1 MIGSAGKPAGRL
13 TTMRILF
20 YTPFKPLGHPHPS
33 GDLVIA
39 TGLYE
44 FLQRQGH
51 DVCSVGPLRTRWI
64 YWKPWC
70 WPKVFALRRR
80 LERQAKRR
88 PADLW
93 LTYHTYYKAPDL
105 LGPAVARRLGLP
117 YVIFQGIF
125 ATKHRRKLR
134 TWPGY
139 VLNARTLA
147 AARHVFTNKAVDF
160 VNLKRVFGDSDL
172 TYVPPGIYP
181 DQFRFDAEG
190 RREWRRR
197 WAVKD
202 HPVVVSAAMFRR
214 DVKSEGLAWMIRSCG
229 RLHRQGARFYLAIAG
244 EGRERQRL
252 ESLAAEHLP
261 DRVRFAGRIPREHM
275 HRFYSAGE
283 LFAFPGIR
291 ESLGM
296 VYLEAQSCS
305 LPVVAFDNGGI
316 PEVVA
321 RQETGFL
328 VPMYDEK
335 RFVAAVDTLLN
346 DPERRRRMGAAAAAR
361 VRRRHDLER
370 NYEIVQRVLE
380 RMTRAPA

>member
-1 MIGSAGKPAGRL
+1 
-13 TTMRILF
+13 MRILF

-44 FLQRQGH
+44 FLRSQGH
-51 DVCSVGPLRTRWI
+51 DMCAVGPLRTRWI

-70 WPKVFALRRR
+70 WPQVWALRRR
-80 LERQAKRR
+80 LIRQVKRR

-105 LGPAVARRLGLP
+105 LGPDIARRLGLP

-139 VLNARTLA
+139 VLNARALS
-147 AARHVFTNKAVDF
+147 AARHVFTNKAVDL
-160 VNLKRVFGDSDL
+160 VNLKRVFADAAL

-181 DQFRFDAEG
+181 DQFRFDADG
-190 RREWRRR
+190 RRDWRRR
-197 WAVKD
+197 WEVND
-202 HPVVVSAAMFRR
+202 DPVVASAAMFRS
-214 DVKSEGLAWMIRSCG
+214 DVKSQGLAWMIRACG
-229 RLHRQGARFYLAIAG
+229 RLYRRGARFYLAIAG
-244 EGRERQRL
+244 DGSERQRL

-261 DRVRFAGRIPREHM
+261 GRVRFAGRIPREQM
-275 HRFYSAGE
+275 HRFYSAGD

-296 VYLEAQSCS
+296 AYLEAQSCG

-321 RQETGFL
+321 REETGFL
-328 VPMYDEK
+328 VPMYDEQ
-335 RFVAAVDTLLN
+335 RFVAAIEALL
-346 DPERRRRMGAAAAAR
+346 DDRDRRRRMGVAAAAR
-361 VRRRHDLER
+361 VRQRHDLDR
-370 NYEIVQRVLE
+370 NYEIVPRVLE
-380 RMTRAPA
+380 QLLRSPA